1 MSLSAD
7 FTCLFNQ
14 RPRQEA
20 SPHRSAVPMATPLL
34 IVAHPLADSFQ
45 QRGEVE
51 TFEWWR
57 RERRAG
63 VCVCVSFYWFER
75 KNCTGMK
82 LK

>member
-20 SPHRSAVPMATPLL
+20 SPRGSAVPMATPRL
-34 IVAHPLADSFQ
+34 IVAHPLAGSFQ
-45 QRGEVE
+45 QKGGEVE
-51 TFEWWR
+51 TFEWQR

-63 VCVCVSFYWFER
+63 VCVCGSF
-75 KNCTGMK
+75 
-82 LK
+82 

>member
-20 SPHRSAVPMATPLL
+20 GPHRSAVPMATPLS
-34 IVAHPLADSFQ
+34 IVAHPLAGSFQ

-51 TFEWWR
+51 TFEWRR
-57 RERRAG
+57 RERRVG
-63 VCVCVSFYWFER
+63 VCVCVSFRGFGGKKKTAR
-75 KNCTGMK
+75 R
-82 LK
+82 